1 MQGGGGMGHFING
14 MEKFNFNSLQTQ
26 ENRPGII

>member
-1 MQGGGGMGHFING
+1 MGREVAWDIFING